1 MPKVK
6 YHFNTHSLKYER
18 VIVGWKKRSLRWL
31 GWLASAVVFGALI
44 MVFAYNVFDSPKE
57 KRLKRELEE
66 STFQLQLLTRR
77 TDQVTAVLKDIQ
89 ERDNTIYRVIFEAE
103 PISESVREAGF
114 GGMDKYRVLRDYYN
128 PDLLIDITKRVDKL
142 SKQLYVQ
149 SKSFDEVWSLVKNK
163 SQMLASIPA
172 IQPVANKDL
181 KHVASGFGWRIHPIY
196 KTEMLHTGMDF
207 TASVGT
213 EIHATGNGV
222 VNKVEMN
229 GRGYGNNVTIDHGY
243 GYETLYGHMSKIAVR
258 QGQKISRGD
267 LVGFVGNTGNARTIA
282 PHLHFGIYGFTD
294 GATDPLPFI
303 RLGRGP
309 ARQSLLSHARL
320 GDSARVSSTRTVVRL
335 APHSDAAILR
345 ELPKSSALIII
356 GGTEAWLRVEL
367 PDGLTGYTAGNM
379 TEAEKRPLRRLVL
392 PIAKPLLDAADSR
405 AAAIKLLPIGS
416 AVDVLA
422 VDHSFQLVRNADGQ
436 TGWLSAI
443 GTGAP

>member
-31 GWLASAVVFGALI
+31 GWLASVVVFGALI

-114 GGMDKYRVLRDYYN
+114 GGMDKYRALRDYYN

-229 GRGYGNNVTIDHGY
+229 GRGYGNNATIDHGY

-267 LVGFVGNTGNARTIA
+267 LVGFVGNTGTSSG
-282 PHLHFGIYGFTD
+282 PHLHYEVRKNGTPINPVNFYYND
-294 GATDPLPFI
+294 
-303 RLGRGP
+303 
-309 ARQSLLSHARL
+309 LSPEEYEKML
-320 GDSARVSSTRTVVRL
+320 
-335 APHSDAAILR
+335 
-345 ELPKSSALIII
+345 ELS
-356 GGTEAWLRVEL
+356 
-367 PDGLTGYTAGNM
+367 
-379 TEAEKRPLRRLVL
+379 
-392 PIAKPLLDAADSR
+392 SR
-405 AAAIKLLPIGS
+405 AGQ
-416 AVDVLA
+416 
-422 VDHSFQLVRNADGQ
+422 SFD
-436 TGWLSAI
+436 
-443 GTGAP
+443 